1 MNETGIRTV
10 DVEAAPW
17 REIYRRLTEIVVPR
31 PIALVSSV
39 DAEGRLNLA
48 PFSFFTVVSANP
60 PLLAFAPQ
68 LSGRTGEAKDT
79 LHNVVETE
87 EFVVAAVTD
96 AIAEKVNQ
104 ASAPL
109 PRGESEFEHAG
120 LTPLPSERVRAPRV
134 AESPVNMEC
143 RLVEVRSYGDQPG
156 AGNLVVGRVVLIHV
170 VESLLDG
177 DGRVLPER
185 LRPVAR
191 MGGRSW
197 ARIEDLFELERPGA

>member
-1 MNETGIRTV
+1 MGGNDTRAL
-10 DVEAAPW
+10 DAEAAPW
-17 REIYRRLTEIVVPR
+17 REVYRRLTEIVVPR

-39 DAEGRLNLA
+39 DREGRLNLA

-60 PLLAFAPQ
+60 PLVAVAPL

-96 AIAEKVNQ
+96 TIAERVNQ

-109 PRGESEFEHAG
+109 PRGESEFQHAG
-120 LTPLPSERVRAPRV
+120 FTPVPAEKVSPPRV

-143 RLVEVRSYGDQPG
+143 RLVEVRRYGEDPG
-156 AGNLVVGRVVLIHV
+156 AGNLIVGRVVLIHLA
-170 VESLLDG
+170 ESLLDA
-177 DGRVLPER
+177 DGQVLPNR
-185 LRPVAR
+185 LRAVAR

-197 ARIEDLFELERPGA
+197 ARTDDLFEMERPGT